1 MKKTILTSIMLIVL
15 VCLSVNPARASL
27 IKINAADLLSD
38 AKVLDFEA
46 GSDGAIAGND
56 ALFAGFGLSNVALL
70 GTFSDGGDKLDSGVS
85 GNALVSRGGT
95 LAISAPSGALDN
107 LSSDAGYQF
116 QLACGTTA
124 TQLGFRIVDQTY
136 FDMTVQTLNNNVVLD
151 SYVYNVTSSSFNSVL
166 YLESSDPFDEI
177 RLMAAPYADFGWGVD
192 DLTLAGLTSV
202 SCPPSPPPGQDQVV
216 IPAPSAIVLSYF
228 GLSCIAGWRLRRRKA
243 S

>member
-1 MKKTILTSIMLIVL
+1 MKKTILMSIMLIVL
-15 VCLSVNPARASL
+15 VCLLASPVRASL
-27 IKINAADLLSD
+27 VKIDAADLLSD

-46 GSDGAIAGND
+46 GSDGAIAGDD

-70 GTFSDGGDKLDSGVS
+70 GTFSAGGDKLDSGVS
-85 GNALVSRGGT
+85 GNALVSRGNT

-124 TQLGFRIVDQTY
+124 TQLGFRVVDQTY
-136 FDMTVQTLNNNVVLD
+136 FEMTIQTLCNGVVLD
-151 SYVYNVTSSSFNSVL
+151 SYTYSVSGNFPIAMI
-166 YLESSDPFDEI
+166 YLESSDPFDEF
-177 RLMAAPYADFGWGVD
+177 RLMATPYADLGWGVD
-192 DLTLAGLTSV
+192 DLTLAGLACT
-202 SCPPSPPPGQDQVV
+202 CTPPPCQDQDPSV

-228 GLSCIAGWRLRRRKA
+228 GLSCIAGWRLRRRKT